1 MSTYA
6 KTAPGERL
14 TYRPADL
21 QRYAGEQFCLR
32 ITPEDIDLDR
42 CFFVYLDERFESES
56 IRKLFQDYF
65 FSPGHFEE
73 AEMAS
78 WLEPWLHMD
87 PMLPKKRW
95 LLRTMFTKAHQQSGS
110 VRFYINHG
118 PGPINPADT
127 VRSHLGTSVFD
138 DGSFDDKILD
148 VVLEFHVDGEPLRE
162 LDQWAMFRP
171 TDTSPASPVG
181 SGFVTS
187 RRSILLQVVSFMIA
201 IFTLPLMLYG
211 CRGRMNRFAGNRN
224 INGANGGGG
233 GFFGGML

>member
-6 KTAPGERL
+6 KTAPGETL

-21 QRYAGEQFCLR
+21 NRYAGEQFCLR
-32 ITPEDIDLDR
+32 ITPEHIKLDR
-42 CFFVYLDERFESES
+42 CFFVYLDERFERES

-87 PMLPKKRW
+87 PLLPKKRW
-95 LLRTMFTKAHQQSGS
+95 LLRSMFNKAYQQSGS

-118 PGPINPADT
+118 PGPIDPRDT

-148 VVLEFHVDGEPLRE
+148 VVIEFHIEGDPLRE
-162 LDQWAMFRP
+162 LDQWAMFP
-171 TDTSPASPVG
+171 SIDTSPASPVG
-181 SGFVTS
+181 SAFVS
-187 RRSILLQVVSFMIA
+187 NRRSILLQMGLFMLA

-211 CRGRMNRFAGNRN
+211 CRGRVNGLGGVKN
-224 INGANGGGG
+224 INGGGGG